1 MQGKAKNLKD
11 LKYSSPSEFWKV
23 CVAHIFED
31 YSDVPKETPQ
41 KMQAMFE
48 AAEDL
53 DDFQGKILES
63 TDPDITMTQAYAVL
77 SKRTEGHWYRIRA
90 MMGDRCR
97 KTYSDAGSLKIG
109 NEGFSILLN
118 NHHGDGETRYAVFNR
133 EEWNNDM
140 ATFETSVEGT
150 FNIYT
155 YDCGDA
161 VAETLTGKYGI
172 YIYDGIVIFEH
183 WE

>member
-31 YSDVPKETPQ
+31 YSDAPKETAQ

-53 DDFQGKILES
+53 DDFQEKILES

-77 SKRTEGHWYRIRA
+77 SKRTEGHWYRLRA
-90 MMGDRCR
+90 MMGDKCR
-97 KTYSDAGSLKIG
+97 KTESDAGGLKIG
-109 NEGFSILLN
+109 DDHFSILIN
-118 NHHGDGETRYAVFNR
+118 GEGDGITRYAVFNR
-133 EEWNNDM
+133 DEWNPNM
-140 ATFETSVEGT
+140 ATFTTSIEGT
-150 FNIYT
+150 FNIYA
-155 YDCGDA
+155 YDCGDE
-161 VAETLTGKYGI
+161 VAETLSGRYGI
-172 YIYDGIVIFEH
+172 YTYEGIVIFER